1 MVKRGIED
9 TVTKR
14 RRLEEQEK
22 LRRSFLPVQVRILL
36 GNRLYQ
42 GDSGVYRAIREA
54 FQAVEPARGDA
65 DFFLHFQNEGCY
77 LADLCAEPVDRMDA
91 EERRA
96 ACRMGGDGF
105 ASEIAAVRPLMIV
118 TVV

>member
-22 LRRSFLPVQVRILL
+22 LRRSFLPAQVRVLL

-42 GDSGVYRAIREA
+42 GDSGLYRAIREA
-54 FQAVEPARGDA
+54 FQLVEPAR
-65 DFFLHFQNEGCY
+65 HFQNEGCY
-77 LADLCAEPVDRMDA
+77 LADLCAEPVDRMDT

-96 ACRMGGDGF
+96 ACGRDCGDAAINDCYGGAID
-105 ASEIAAVRPLMIV
+105 
-118 TVV
+118 